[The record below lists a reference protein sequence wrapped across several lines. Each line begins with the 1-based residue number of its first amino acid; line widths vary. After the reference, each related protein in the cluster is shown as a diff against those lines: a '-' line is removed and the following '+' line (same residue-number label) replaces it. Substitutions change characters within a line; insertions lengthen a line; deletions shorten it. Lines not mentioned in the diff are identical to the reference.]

1 MEARCQVFTPES
13 IAFYMLDL
21 IGYNGNV
28 YGKKVIENSC
38 GEGNI
43 LCAIVSRYIE
53 GLYGQT
59 SEYIRNGL
67 ERDIVG
73 YDVDAVCCEKT
84 ITKLNNVAQKYGIK
98 NVVWNV
104 SSKDTLSYNIDQ
116 EYDFVIGNPPYIS
129 YRHLEKEHRDFLR
142 ENYSSC
148 KVGAFDYCYA
158 FIEHGLKSLKTGGK
172 LVYLIP
178 SSIFKNV
185 HAQNL
190 RELMKQHLHVVCD
203 YTTQKLFDKVLTSSA
218 LIVCEKDSSYP
229 NITYKDM
236 ASKEEWIVSKLE
248 LIDKWTFTNNANLN
262 RRNDE
267 VRFGDLFSASIVVAT
282 LLNEAFVVSNFTED
296 ANNLVCNGH
305 LIEME
310 ITRET
315 ASPRGFRN
323 HRQER
328 IIFPYYYEN
337 GVLCRYS
344 EQVFSERFP
353 LAVEYLSQYRD
364 KLNKRDTD
372 KNAKWF
378 EYGRSQALRRINQK
392 KLLVSTIVTENV
404 EVYSLAADCIPYA
417 GIYITPKKDVP
428 LEVAR
433 RALMSAD
440 FKQYIL
446 EIGIYANGHSV
457 RITPKDIEEYR
468 FVL

>member
-21 IGYNGNV
+21 VGYKGNM
-28 YGKKVIENSC
+28 YGKRVIENSC

-53 GLYGQT
+53 GLYGET
-59 SEYIRNGL
+59 SEYIRDGL
-67 ERDIVG
+67 ECDIIG
-73 YDVDAVCCEKT
+73 YDIDEVCCEKT
-84 ITKLNNVAQKYGIK
+84 ITRLNNVAQKYGIED
-98 NVVWNV
+98 VAWNI
-104 SSKDTLSYNIDQ
+104 SSRDTLAYDSDQ

-158 FIEHGLKSLKTGGK
+158 FIEHGLRSLKSGGK

-190 RELMKQHLHVVCD
+190 RELMKLHLRVVCD

-218 LIVCEKDSSYP
+218 LIICEKDSSYQ

-236 ASKEEWIVSKLE
+236 ASEEEWIVSKSG
-248 LIDKWTFTNNANLN
+248 LIDKWTFTKGENLN
-262 RRNDE
+262 NRNGE

-282 LLNEAFVVSNFTED
+282 LMNEAFVISNYTED
-296 ANNLVCNGH
+296 ADYLICNGH
-305 LIEME
+305 LIERE

-323 HRQER
+323 NKKER
-328 IIFPYYYEN
+328 IIFPYYYVK

-344 EQVFSERFP
+344 EQELFERFP
-353 LAVEYLSQYRD
+353 LAMGYLSGYRD
-364 KLNKRDTD
+364 KLDERDTD

-378 EYGRSQALRRINQK
+378 EYGRSQALRRINQP
-392 KLLVSTIVTENV
+392 KLLVSTIVTEKV
-404 EVYSLAADCIPYA
+404 EVYPLAADCIPYA
-417 GIYITPKKDVP
+417 GIYITPKGDVP
-428 LEVAR
+428 LEVAQQV
-433 RALMSAD
+433 LESAD
-440 FKQYIL
+440 FKQYVHG
-446 EIGIYANGHSV
+446 IGIYANGHSV
-457 RITPKDIEEYR
+457 RITPKDIENYK